1 MRPPRRA
8 LSYLVFVLVHTNSF
22 AAVVDPKL
30 LDSCPGYKATDV
42 QTRPN
47 GLSAQLVLGEKP
59 CNVFGDDIY
68 RLSLNVVYETGMLY
82 DLFNNLSLIE
92 ELFKTTEYMS
102 RSQMHL
108 FLDTRFQS
116 LFFLGHRVRVLPR
129 QKLQSLLSITRH
141 RRSLSPSTANPHRR
155 YYSQRHLIQL
165 SSNLSTSASKLAF
178 LLMPI
183 FMGWAS
189 THNPSI
195 SPQATQR

>member
-92 ELFKTTEYMS
+92 EFFKTTEYMS
-102 RSQMHL
+102 KFQMHL
-108 FLDTRFQS
+108 FLDMRFQS
-116 LFFLGHRVRVLPR
+116 LFFLGHRVTVLPR
-129 QKLQSLLSITRH
+129 QRLQSLLSITRH

-155 YYSQRHLIQL
+155 SYS
-165 SSNLSTSASKLAF
+165 LSTSASKPAF

-189 THNPSI
+189 THTPSI